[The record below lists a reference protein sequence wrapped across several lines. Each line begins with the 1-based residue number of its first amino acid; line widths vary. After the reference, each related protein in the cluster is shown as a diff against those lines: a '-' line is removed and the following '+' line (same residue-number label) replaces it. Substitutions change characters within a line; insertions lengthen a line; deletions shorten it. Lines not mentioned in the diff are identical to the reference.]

1 MLRHSKWGPLPSVCS
16 GEVMDI
22 VYLGLV
28 VLFFVLVC
36 GVVYA
41 ADALRKPT

>member
-1 MLRHSKWGPLPSVCS
+1 
-16 GEVMDI
+16 MDI

-36 GVVYA
+36 GFAYA
-41 ADALRKPT
+41 AEALRNPT